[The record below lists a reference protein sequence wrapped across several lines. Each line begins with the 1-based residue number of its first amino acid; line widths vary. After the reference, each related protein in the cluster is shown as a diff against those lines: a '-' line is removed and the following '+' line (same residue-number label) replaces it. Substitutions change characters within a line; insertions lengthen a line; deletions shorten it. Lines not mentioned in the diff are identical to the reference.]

1 VGIFFI
7 TDRLL
12 RATHSFS
19 CKRQPLA
26 NPSSYFTSPTNAN
39 PIVAAQIANPVRRMN
54 YNHATA
60 CRG

>member
-39 PIVAAQIANPVRRMN
+39 PIVAAQIANPVR
-54 YNHATA
+54 
-60 CRG
+60 